1 MEWSDFPNGLDAHG
15 FDSPSW
21 AIKDFAAIFLPQ
33 TFASNVNTQ
42 IEEAHDYNDTGAKL
56 SNDNNQKSLAK
67 GHYKTPLLYNRKVG
81 YYKSLKFCQ
90 NICLKTTN

>member
-1 MEWSDFPNGLDAHG
+1 MRTGSIPHPELSK
-15 FDSPSW
+15 
-21 AIKDFAAIFLPQ
+21 IFAAIFCLKPLPQ
-33 TFASNVNTQ
+33 NVNTQ